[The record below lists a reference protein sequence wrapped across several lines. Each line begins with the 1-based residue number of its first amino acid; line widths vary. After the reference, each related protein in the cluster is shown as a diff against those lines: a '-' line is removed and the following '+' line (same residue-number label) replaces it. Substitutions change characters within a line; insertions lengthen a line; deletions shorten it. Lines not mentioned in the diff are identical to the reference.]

1 MKLRYNNVAN
11 NLEEFRHVSVP
22 MTCSRGN
29 SSITVPTV
37 AITGEK
43 LKAFSSKLV
52 FDKQN
57 SSNPG
62 QFTHYCACSC
72 SLSASFFCCSFST
85 RDFMS
90 SKRDVH
96 LAMRV
101 GISCV
106 MSVPQPPQ
114 TNRSGMSLASSP
126 TYLTILKPAYR

>member
-11 NLEEFRHVSVP
+11 NLEEFRHASVP

-62 QFTHYCACSC
+62 
-72 SLSASFFCCSFST
+72 
-85 RDFMS
+85 
-90 SKRDVH
+90 
-96 LAMRV
+96 
-101 GISCV
+101 
-106 MSVPQPPQ
+106 
-114 TNRSGMSLASSP
+114 
-126 TYLTILKPAYR
+126 